1 MLNNLPSR
9 CIQQRF
15 RSYQGGSNLNADQK
29 AGLASLPGLEAAAKE
44 LEDLASGLEVS
55 RWRRLWNISL
65 ALNCCK
71 LGLERLSLKRN
82 PQRTKQHVLPPSLT
96 SGMLRNLPSLHI
108 KCVAVARSHVYSRS
122 PYQVQVAYHL
132 PLFIGNV
139 PSAVDS
145 TRPGP
150 RDPEAL
156 FVPRFKFHGKR
167 FTCRASIVVSTR
179 CGGCRR
185 AVRPAQ
191 DGRCSGGY

>member
-1 MLNNLPSR
+1 LLNNLPSR

-71 LGLERLSLKRN
+71 LRLERLSLKKN
-82 PQRTKQHVLPPSLT
+82 PQRTKQHVLQPSLA
-96 SGMLRNLPSLHI
+96 SEMLRNLPSMHTR
-108 KCVAVARSHVYSRS
+108 CVARCHASS
-122 PYQVQVAYHL
+122 PSPNQPQVTHYL
-132 PLFIGNV
+132 TPLLGIV
-139 PSAVDS
+139 PSAVSS

-150 RDPEAL
+150 RDPEAVFFPL
-156 FVPRFKFHGKR
+156 FKFYGK
-167 FTCRASIVVSTR
+167 
-179 CGGCRR
+179 
-185 AVRPAQ
+185 
-191 DGRCSGGY
+191 